1 MAVLEALVTEILCR
15 KFKFFTT
22 WILFSFKRKTACF
35 YYQWGAQMLQK
46 QEACLSWRSLTWA
59 WGCTR
64 VAEAS
69 SLPCTEKTRAG
80 EIVFQP
86 IPD

>member
-1 MAVLEALVTEILCR
+1 
-15 KFKFFTT
+15 
-22 WILFSFKRKTACF
+22 
-35 YYQWGAQMLQK
+35 MLQK
-46 QEACLSWRSLTWA
+46 QETCLSWRSLTWT
-59 WGCTR
+59 WDSTR

-86 IPD
+86 WAGSGDGNTHLHICVKLREAVFFIGLLDIKA